1 MTQLNKLL
9 QDEKFQLNKE
19 RQTLQEDI
27 AAAEKR
33 LHEIQVRLRHVE
45 GLLGTNDVT
54 ETVSSQET
62 NSVRRSLTDIAE
74 EILREREREPMYYKE
89 LAAEVEARG
98 GDLTGENAANILV
111 ARLVN
116 DKRFVR
122 PVRKGFY
129 ALRSDYPNAKN
140 VGERRRR
147 RGSS

>member
-1 MTQLNKLL
+1 MTPLDKLL
-9 QDEKFQLNKE
+9 QAEKSQLDKE
-19 RQTLQEDI
+19 RQTLQKNI

-33 LHEIQVRLRHVE
+33 LREIQVRLRHVE
-45 GLLGTNDVT
+45 GLLETNDVT
-54 ETVSSQET
+54 ETVSSRGT

-89 LAAEVEARG
+89 LAAEVEDRG
-98 GDLTGENAANILV
+98 GDLTGDNAPNILV

-116 DKRFVR
+116 DERFVR
-122 PVRKGFY
+122 PIQKGYY